1 MTSLGEEAEA
11 LLDRGLI
18 GRLGFTAVD
27 GSPRVL
33 PMWYVRDGDELL
45 MTTGASS
52 YKARRLRADPRAA
65 FEASTLE
72 RPYKIVTAA
81 GTVEVEPLE
90 GDARVEL
97 RRRIAR
103 RYISEAA
110 ADQYARGAA
119 WPVVRLRFRPARVS
133 YRDLARR

>member
-1 MTSLGEEAEA
+1 
-11 LLDRGLI
+11 
-18 GRLGFTAVD
+18 
-27 GSPRVL
+27 
-33 PMWYVRDGDELL
+33 
-45 MTTGASS
+45 
-52 YKARRLRADPRAA
+52 
-65 FEASTLE
+65 
-72 RPYKIVTAA
+72 
-81 GTVEVEPLE
+81 LE

-119 WPVVRLRFRPARVS
+119 WAVVRLRFRPARVS